1 MNSEAQEFLSGVL
14 RETELLIEN
23 LQSYFSQNKIS
34 DENSI
39 IFLNILSDLLNKDYQ
54 VEKIL
59 KSLKQMISDESN
71 FNLLEKIIKDN
82 LQIIKSINTEI
93 EINKFDSPR
102 LIDIEWKFIGSANL
116 DQAENEIFEPRILLN
131 LVFSN
136 GDKKI
141 IETNFAGFK
150 KLQEEFEIASQS
162 FNSAYSR
169 KLKVF
174 TK

>member
-39 IFLNILSDLLNKDYQ
+39 IFLNILSDLLIKDYQ
-54 VEKIL
+54 LEKIL

-82 LQIIKSINTEI
+82 LQTIKSINTEI

-141 IETNFAGFK
+141 IETNFSGFK

>member
-39 IFLNILSDLLNKDYQ
+39 IFLNILSDLLIKDYQ
-54 VEKIL
+54 LEKIL

-82 LQIIKSINTEI
+82 LQTIKSINTEI